1 MLDQVVKLANQ
12 MQPNFFDATESQ
24 FVFDND
30 DKDAALLG
38 EGAFGKTYKMR
49 NKIDDQ
55 IYAVKMIKV
64 KKKERQKERPAAS
77 LSTPSDALSLEK

>member
-1 MLDQVVKLANQ
+1 ML
-12 MQPNFFDATESQ
+12 TY
-24 FVFDND
+24 VFDKD

-55 IYAVKMIKV
+55 FYAVKMIKV
-64 KKKERQKERPAAS
+64 AKK
-77 LSTPSDALSLEK
+77 ALNPCI

>member
-64 KKKERQKERPAAS
+64 KSEEERAS
-77 LSTPSDALSLEK
+77 EIASCCSA

>member
-1 MLDQVVKLANQ
+1 VVLDK
-12 MQPNFFDATESQ
+12 
-24 FVFDND
+24 D

-55 IYAVKMIKV
+55 CYAVKMIKV
-64 KKKERQKERPAAS
+64 SLLPTGSKVQILTVASKKFYYL
-77 LSTPSDALSLEK
+77 LSCQDD

>member
-1 MLDQVVKLANQ
+1 ML
-12 MQPNFFDATESQ
+12 TY
-24 FVFDND
+24 VFDKD

-55 IYAVKMIKV
+55 FYAVKMIKV
-64 KKKERQKERPAAS
+64 AKKARQIQRPAAS
-77 LSTPSDALSLEK
+77 FRTCVRNSALLPLYALLLTLFLCRNSVLLPL

>member
-1 MLDQVVKLANQ
+1 MLTYVLDK
-12 MQPNFFDATESQ
+12 
-24 FVFDND
+24 D

-64 KKKERQKERPAAS
+64 TS
-77 LSTPSDALSLEK
+77 